1 LAAFGFSEAALVSV
15 ETFFDGDKLAQSRVW
30 SATRTEW
37 SLWMDGEMNRPSY
50 LAEGEIG
57 VSELQSRGRATTSEA
72 AMAKRLARQIA
83 IISEVGSEVIA
94 LHDTGTVLQEVV
106 SGVQQGMDYRW
117 VAVTLLEEGGPVI
130 KAQSPEE
137 SPALFKLS
145 EASVPGLAWRDWT
158 TQHVMASLSL
168 SSGDSDSPDV
178 VVPLRV
184 QDRVLGWLIVR
195 FGASDIARETEQPF
209 LSAVASLI
217 AVAVENIRLFNMA
230 LEQSH
235 YLDQRAGRLSQMLS
249 ASNHLLRLS
258 PHSAS
263 LLLAVARLAHE
274 SLGFRLSAASWL
286 DQASG
291 QLVTQLLVTTR
302 PGALPEVCQMCGDW
316 QHFVRLLRPEFRV
329 SRSYRISSHQVDGQL
344 GAGDPVAQV
353 DGEMVWPFHL
363 PEVFSGGEPWRPYKA
378 LLVPLQGRGGRIT
391 GVLTLDYPEDDRLP
405 SLEMVQTAEIFANQA
420 VVALDN
426 ARLFE
431 ELQRRLRETNTL
443 FAMGQEIVTTLDQC
457 EVLDAIGRAALTLV
471 TSADKVVIHLL
482 DEAGG
487 LIPHLVCPAR
497 PGVSASAGMRVGE
510 GIAGLA
516 AAQNRALYVP
526 DVSQDRRFV
535 GQLANY
541 LSLLVVPVSV
551 GERVIGTL
559 SVDSPQVDAF
569 RPDDERV
576 LIILANQAA
585 IALDN
590 AGLYAKAKRVDE
602 LAALN
607 RLVSRLATSLDRR
620 RLLHIAIEQIARTL
634 KAEAGVVVL
643 LREDERHSTPHIVYC
658 HHKKGVGRKEAFYE
672 LESHELLPV
681 VSEGDLLAVLS
692 GLGIIIHQQLHAI
705 LVAHDRVIGY
715 VEVYNLFEEEA
726 SDEVLSLL
734 NSMATAVA
742 MALENA
748 RLYEEVRDSA
758 EELAASQAQLI
769 QSAKL
774 AATGNLAASIA
785 HELNNPLQ
793 AVQSCVYLLSD
804 SVSPDDP
811 NRPYLDIAQEE
822 LDRIAR
828 IVGQMV
834 DFYRPAKERREPA
847 DVNQLLESVL
857 ALVYKRVQQSG
868 IQLRADLESN
878 LPKIVAT
885 ADHIKQVFLNVVL
898 NALDAMPDG
907 GELVVTTRLVVV
919 PERILS
925 LLPETQQVEI
935 RFADTGLGIATED
948 LSRIFDPFFTRKP
961 KGTGLG
967 LSISYD
973 IVERHGGTIEVES
986 APGQGT
992 IFTIRL
998 PIHSGTKNALEVK
1011 L

>member
-1 LAAFGFSEAALVSV
+1 MDSRSSEPVYPV
-15 ETFFDGDKLAQSRVW
+15 
-30 SATRTEW
+30 
-37 SLWMDGEMNRPSY
+37 
-50 LAEGEIG
+50 EGEIG
-57 VSELQSRGRATTSEA
+57 KVKVKFHSRATTSEA
-72 AMAKRLARQIA
+72 ATAQRLARQMA
-83 IISEVGSEVIA
+83 IISEVGSEIIA
-94 LHDTGTVLQEVV
+94 LLDIKTILQEVA
-106 SGVQQGMDYRW
+106 SGVQQGMDYRY
-117 VAVTLLEEGGPVI
+117 VAVTLSEETGLI
-130 KAQSPEE
+130 IEAQSPARPASLLEPSE
-137 SPALFKLS
+137 ADTPALLR
-145 EASVPGLAWRDWT
+145 RDRAT
-158 TQHVMASLSL
+158 PRATATDVSLSL
-168 SSGDSDSPDV
+168 LSGEPDSPSV

-184 QDRVLGWLIVR
+184 QDRVLGWLTVE
-195 FGASDIARETEQPF
+195 FGTNEVVRETELPF
-209 LSAVASLI
+209 LMAVASLV

-235 YLDQRAGRLSQMLS
+235 YLEQRAGRLSQMLS

-263 LLLAVARLAHE
+263 LLLAIARLAHE

-286 DQASG
+286 DQAGG
-291 QLVTQLLVTTR
+291 QLLTQLLVAKA
-302 PGALPEVCQMCGDW
+302 PGASPEVRQVVSDW
-316 QHFVRLLRPEFRV
+316 QRLARLLRAEFRV
-329 SRSYRISSHQVDGQL
+329 SRSYRVSCHQFDG
-344 GAGDPVAQV
+344 GAGVEVNQA
-353 DGEMVWPFHL
+353 EAEAEYAFHL
-363 PEVFSGGEPWRPYKA
+363 PEIAPGERSWRPHNA
-378 LLVPLQGRGGRIT
+378 LLVPFQSREGRIT
-391 GVLTLDYPEDDRLP
+391 GVLTLDYPEDDRPP

-420 VVALDN
+420 VIALDN

-443 FAMGQEIVTTLDQC
+443 FAMGQEMITTLDQY
-457 EVLDAIGRAALTLV
+457 EVLDAIARAALALV
-471 TSADKVVIHLL
+471 ISAGKVVIHLV
-482 DEAGG
+482 DETGY
-487 LIPHLVCPAR
+487 LVPQLVRPAR
-497 PGVSASAGMRVGE
+497 PEVSSSAGMRVGE

-541 LSLLVVPVSV
+541 LALLVVPISV
-551 GERVIGTL
+551 GEQVIGTL
-559 SVDSPQVDAF
+559 SVDSPRANAF

-585 IALDN
+585 IALEN
-590 AGLYAKAKRVDE
+590 ARLYAEAKRVDE

-607 RLVSRLATSLDRR
+607 RLTSRLSVSLDRK
-620 RLLHIAIEQIARTL
+620 RLLHIAVDQIARTL
-634 KAEAGVVVL
+634 KAEAGVIVL
-643 LREDERHSTPHIVYC
+643 LPEDERRSTPHIVYC
-658 HHKKGVGRKEAFYE
+658 HYKDGSGKRGEFQE
-672 LESHELLPV
+672 LKSHELSPPA
-681 VSEGDLLAVLS
+681 SEGDLLAELNTV
-692 GLGIIIHQQLHAI
+692 GLIIHQQLHAI
-705 LVAHDRVIGY
+705 LAAHDRVIGY
-715 VEVYNLFEEEA
+715 VEIYNFLEEEA

-748 RLYEEVRDSA
+748 RLYEEVRDAA

-785 HELNNPLQ
+785 HEINNPLQ

-804 SVSPDDP
+804 SVLLDDP

-822 LDRIAR
+822 LERIAR

-834 DFYRPAKERREPA
+834 DFYRPAKEGREPA

-857 ALVYKRVQQSG
+857 ALVHKRIQQSEVE
-868 IQLRADLESN
+868 LRANLDADL
-878 LPKIVAT
+878 PQVVVT
-885 ADHIKQVFLNVVL
+885 ADHIKQVFLNIVL

-907 GELVVTTRLVVV
+907 GELVVTTRPVVV
-919 PERILS
+919 TERALP
-925 LLPETQQVEI
+925 LLPETQQVEVQ
-935 RFADTGLGIATED
+935 FADTGSGIAGED
-948 LSRIFDPFFTRKP
+948 LPRIFDPFFTRKV

-986 APGQGT
+986 TPGQGT
-992 IFTIRL
+992 VFTIRL
-998 PIHSGTKNALEVK
+998 PVRSGTKSALEVK